1 MHIDIAIFHP
11 SSSPARPDD
20 SLPGVSITFHPL
32 LGPARKIWTVLDYIR
47 QCAPTL
53 YVESDEYRLT
63 GIGVRR
69 AELQARAKVFR
80 DKKPVVGTKA
90 ESPSQCG
97 DSFGVAPPDA
107 KVPAGQISC
116 RVYGG
121 LGYFCHKDKC
131 TAGIKKAKSKK
142 LVRLM
147 SEFSYPLKTLNGPLS
162 VETLTFKKCERFAD
176 DNAPAE
182 KEVLEVH
189 PNMYWAENLQGI
201 LTVRGWDDPN
211 TKREHLYKCVWTHVD
226 DPNNQRPTCDDCTY
240 QEWQDLPIPETKT
253 KKIRS

>member
-47 QCAPTL
+47 QCAPTF
-53 YVESDEYRLT
+53 RLT

-131 TAGIKKAKSKK
+131 TAGIKKAK
-142 LVRLM
+142 L
-147 SEFSYPLKTLNGPLS
+147 
-162 VETLTFKKCERFAD
+162 ETLTFKKCERFAD

-240 QEWQDLPIPETKT
+240 QEWQDLPIPVTKT